1 MWRDVLV
8 FRCYRGAVAG
18 LQGRMLLRA
27 QIPRSIV
34 QIVLCRFLR
43 LRGVAIEAEQAEA
56 VK

>member
-1 MWRDVLV
+1 
-8 FRCYRGAVAG
+8 
-18 LQGRMLLRA
+18 MLLRA